1 MGIKTYRPVTPGLR
15 HRTGNRFD
23 ELSGDAPYKPLLVSL
38 PKSGGRDSRGH
49 LSMRNRGGGHKQ
61 LYRVI
66 DFKRDKIGIPGTVET
81 VEYDPNRS
89 SFISLVKY
97 RDGERRYI
105 IYPAGL
111 QVGQEIVST
120 DRQADILP
128 GNAMPLRFIPL
139 GTVIHNIELRK
150 DKGGQVAKSAGAGA
164 QILAKE
170 GDYAQVRLPSSE
182 IRKVHLDCRATI
194 GQIGNAR
201 PLEHQRRQGRPE
213 PLEGHPAARPRHGH
227 ESHRPSARRR
237 RGQGQG
243 RPPSGQP
250 GRHPDQGLQDPQE
263 QADPGLHRPAQE
275 QVIMSRSLHKGPFI
289 DGHLLEK
296 VQALSTPAGK
306 RQVVKTWSR
315 RSTII
320 PEMVGMT
327 IGVHNGRKFIP
338 VFVTENMV
346 GHKLGEFS
354 PTRHFKGHTSKTA
367 KQLKVG
373 KTP

>member
-1 MGIKTYRPVTPGLR
+1 MGIKTYRPTTPGLR
-15 HRTGNRFD
+15 HRTGNRYD
-23 ELSGDAPYKPLLVSL
+23 ELSGDRPYKPLLVSL

-61 LYRVI
+61 LYRVV
-66 DFKRDKIGIPGTVET
+66 DFKRDKINIPGTVET

-111 QVGQEIVST
+111 QVGQEVVST

-194 GQIGNAR
+194 GQIGNSDHSNISIGKAGRNRWKGIR
-201 PLEHQRRQGRPE
+201 PHVRGTAMNPIDH
-213 PLEGHPAARPRHGH
+213 PHGGGEGKAKG
-227 ESHRPSARRR
+227 
-237 RGQGQG
+237 
-243 RPPSGQP
+243 
-250 GRHPDQGLQDPQE
+250 GRHPVSPEGIPTKGFKTRKNKRT
-263 QADPGLHRPAQE
+263 QA
-275 QVIMSRSLHKGPFI
+275 FI
-289 DGHLLEK
+289 I
-296 VQALSTPAGK
+296 
-306 RQVVKTWSR
+306 RR
-315 RSTII
+315 RS
-320 PEMVGMT
+320 
-327 IGVHNGRKFIP
+327 K
-338 VFVTENMV
+338 
-346 GHKLGEFS
+346 
-354 PTRHFKGHTSKTA
+354 
-367 KQLKVG
+367 
-373 KTP
+373 